1 MYASVDLD
9 VQVIGTVK
17 ELIPPLATN
26 INYIFSE
33 FNDPIEFRV
42 VNEKTSN
49 YIISIYEV

>member
-1 MYASVDLD
+1 MYSKENLD

-17 ELIPPLATN
+17 ELIPPLAAN

-49 YIISIYEV
+49 YIVSIYEV